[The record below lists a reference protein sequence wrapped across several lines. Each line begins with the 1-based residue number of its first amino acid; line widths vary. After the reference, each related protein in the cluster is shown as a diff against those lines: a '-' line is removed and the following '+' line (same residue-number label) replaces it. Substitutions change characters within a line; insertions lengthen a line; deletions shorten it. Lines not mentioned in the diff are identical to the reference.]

1 MPRVGM
7 NPARGQ
13 PSGYV
18 PARITLAML
27 TYLPNQGGYF
37 EQRFA
42 VTRLSLESLIASTP
56 EPHDL
61 IVFDN
66 GSCPEMVEYLTKL
79 RDAGHIQYLLL
90 SSSNIGKI
98 GALQIIFRAAPGEI
112 IAYSDDDI
120 LFLPG
125 WLPEHLKLLDAY
137 PRVGLVTGFYIRSHM
152 RYGTQALEAFAGRE
166 DVKAQRGFLI
176 PRELEQHYID
186 NMGRTWQTY
195 QEEID
200 GLEDL
205 HLTYHGVEAL
215 ASAGHHQFIAQRSV
229 LLEAMPAEWSGQ
241 LMGKVRELEITID
254 LLGYLRLSTCQPVT
268 HLLGN
273 VISSEN
279 AATARSMGLNAESGL
294 VRKSDSNRL
303 FRLPL
308 VRRLGLALYNRLHAA
323 LNS

>member
-13 PSGYV
+13 PSGYQPNRV
-18 PARITLAML
+18 TLAML
-27 TYLPNQGGYF
+27 TYLPNQAGYF

-42 VTRLSLESLIASTP
+42 VTRLSLESLIANTP

-66 GSCPEMVEYLTKL
+66 GSCAELVAYLTKL
-79 RDAGHIQYLLL
+79 RDEGHIQYLLL
-90 SSSNIGKI
+90 SSRNIGKI

-125 WLPEHLKLLDAY
+125 WLPEHLKLLETY
-137 PRVGLVTGFYIRSHM
+137 PKAGLVTGFYIRSHM
-152 RYGTQALEAFAGRE
+152 RYGTQTIEAFAGRE
-166 DVKAQRGFLI
+166 DVQAERGFLI

-186 NMGRTWQTY
+186 NMGRTWETY
-195 QEEID
+195 QQEVD
-200 GLEDL
+200 GLDDL
-205 HLTYHGVEAL
+205 HLTYQGVEAL
-215 ASAGHHQFIAQRSV
+215 ASAGHHQFVARRQV

-254 LLGYLRLSTCQPVT
+254 QLGYLRLSTCQPVT

-273 VISSEN
+273 VISAGN
-279 AATARSMGLNAESGL
+279 AAEARRMGLSAESGL
-294 VRKSDSNRL
+294 VRKSSRGGL
-303 FRLPL
+303 FRIPL
-308 VRRLGLALYNRLHAA
+308 VRRAALAVYNRLHTI